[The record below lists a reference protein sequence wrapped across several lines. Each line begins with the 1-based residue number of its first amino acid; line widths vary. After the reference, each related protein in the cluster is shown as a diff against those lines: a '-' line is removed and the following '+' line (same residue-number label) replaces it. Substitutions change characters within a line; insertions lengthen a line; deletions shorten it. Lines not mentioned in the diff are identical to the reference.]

1 MSLKSTLAGAVA
13 LAALVAPTAAQADQ
27 IGPDPT
33 VTSIRQNG
41 TFAYDRI
48 AIGDGATPG
57 FGKAQIWAPKDTS
70 RTYGAV
76 AIAPGWTENMLQ
88 IQWLGP
94 RLASHG
100 FAVIAFDVTNTFTD
114 LPPVRGSQL
123 LRAVDY
129 FVNTSP
135 FKSRIDGTRVA
146 VMGHS
151 MGGGGALEASYRR
164 PSLKAAVPL
173 TPWSLNTNFSR
184 NTVPTMII
192 SAQNDIIAPVA
203 SHTNKFYNSIPAT
216 TSKALFEYA
225 GADHFITNSANPT
238 VGAGAISW
246 LKRFVDGDTR
256 YSQFITPSATFALPG
271 KQSKYLTSGTL

>member
-1 MSLKSTLAGAVA
+1 MSLKSKLVGAVA
-13 LAALVAPTAAQADQ
+13 LAVLAAPTAAQAVE

-33 VTSIRQNG
+33 LTSIRQNG
-41 TFAYDRI
+41 TLPYDRI
-48 AIGDGATPG
+48 AIGDGDTPG

-100 FAVIAFDVTNTFTD
+100 FAVIAFDVTNTLTD
-114 LPPVRGSQL
+114 LPPARGTQL

-129 FVNTSP
+129 FVNSSP
-135 FKSRIDGTRVA
+135 FKSRIDASRVA
-146 VMGHS
+146 VAGHS
-151 MGGGGALEASYRR
+151 MGGGGALEASRRR

-173 TPWSLNTNFSR
+173 APWSLNTNFSS
-184 NTVPTMII
+184 NAVPTLII
-192 SAQNDIIAPVA
+192 SAQNDIIAPVD
-203 SHTNKFYNSIPAT
+203 SHANKFYNSLPGT
-216 TSKALFEYA
+216 LNKALFEYA

-238 VGAGAISW
+238 VGALAISW
-246 LKRFVDGDTR
+246 LKRFVDDDAR
-256 YSQFITPSATFALPG
+256 YSQFIYPSATAALPG
-271 KQSKYLTSGTL
+271 KQSKYLKTGPF